1 MANFKNEFS
10 NDELTVSFNPSLCT
24 QCGKC
29 ARELS
34 DVFSYNVIPWIN
46 LENGDKKAI
55 IKQVK
60 RCPSGALSYRLNIK
74 MKAS

>member
-29 ARELS
+29 AQELS

-46 LENGDKKAI
+46 LENADKKAI

-60 RCPSGALSYRLNIK
+60 RCPSGALKYRLHVK
-74 MKAS
+74 QHAS